1 MEVNPMEH
9 SLISLLDTP
18 TLPVAFSS
26 RNRHRNPKGCILAN
40 DEFYVVFESYPLVV
54 KQMAQ
59 LMSEQRFDLIP
70 IEYLYAASVFYR
82 KSRNPHGPSS
92 RPIYAFCLE
101 YTEFTCAMKPRGL
114 WDALSGKPKE
124 PAEVFFAYF
133 QGRGRV
139 NMGQLPNNFT
149 DASALDMLMTGICER
164 LSVARGSFREIG
176 PLSLGPDCPQIA

>member
-1 MEVNPMEH
+1 MEH
-9 SLISLLDTP
+9 PLISLLDTP

-101 YTEFTCAMKPRGL
+101 YTEFIIGAEASPHNKAFCEISLLRPPLPYAGGQVRT
-114 WDALSGKPKE
+114 GK
-124 PAEVFFAYF
+124 
-133 QGRGRV
+133 R
-139 NMGQLPNNFT
+139 
-149 DASALDMLMTGICER
+149 SI
-164 LSVARGSFREIG
+164 I
-176 PLSLGPDCPQIA
+176 

>member
-1 MEVNPMEH
+1 MIPTPMEH
-9 SLISLLDTP
+9 PLISLLDTP

-92 RPIYAFCLE
+92 RPIYAPGALGLAHRQAE
-101 YTEFTCAMKPRGL
+101 GAGRGL
-114 WDALSGKPKE
+114 LRLFPGTGSRQHG
-124 PAEVFFAYF
+124 PAP
-133 QGRGRV
+133 Q
-139 NMGQLPNNFT
+139 QLHRNFGPGYPH
-149 DASALDMLMTGICER
+149 DRDMRTAER
-164 LSVARGSFREIG
+164 LPRHL
-176 PLSLGPDCPQIA
+176 P

>member
-1 MEVNPMEH
+1 MEH
-9 SLISLLDTP
+9 PLISLMDMP
-18 TLPVAFSS
+18 SLPVAFTSKL
-26 RNRHRNPKGCILAN
+26 RNRDPKGRILAN

-59 LMSEQRFDLIP
+59 LMSEKRFDLVP

-92 RPIYAFCLE
+92 RPIYVFCLE
-101 YTEFTCAMKPRGL
+101 YTEFTCAMKPQGL
-114 WDALSGKPKE
+114 WDSLSGKPKE

-139 NMGQLPNNFT
+139 NMGQIPNNFT
-149 DASALDMLMTGICER
+149 EASALEQLMTGACER
-164 LSVARGSFREIG
+164 LGVSRSSFRDIG